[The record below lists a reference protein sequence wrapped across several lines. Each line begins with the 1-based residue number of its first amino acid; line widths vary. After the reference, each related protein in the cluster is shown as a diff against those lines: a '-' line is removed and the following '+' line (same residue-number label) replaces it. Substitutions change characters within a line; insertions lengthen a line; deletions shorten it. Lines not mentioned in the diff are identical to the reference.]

1 MPKKMK
7 KEGDPEVHEALKG
20 FDIKI
25 NKLGEIKGNYDIDQ
39 LNAFLNKEI
48 DDKKLT
54 HLSDDKNKDT
64 EEE

>member
-7 KEGDPEVHEALKG
+7 KSGEPEVHEDLKG

-25 NKLGEIKGNYDIDQ
+25 NKLGEIKGNFDIDQ
-39 LNAFLNKEI
+39 LNAFLNKEVE
-48 DDKKLT
+48 DKKLK
-54 HLSDDKNKDT
+54 HLKTKS

>member
-7 KEGDPEVHEALKG
+7 QEGDPEVHEALKG

-25 NKLGEIKGNYDIDQ
+25 NELGEIKGNYDIDQ
-39 LNAFLNKEI
+39 LNSFLNKEV
-48 DDKKLT
+48 DDKKLA
-54 HLSDDKNKDT
+54 HLSKDKS

>member
-7 KEGDPEVHEALKG
+7 KSGEPEVHEELKG

-25 NKLGEIKGNYDIDQ
+25 NKLGEIKGNFDIDQ
-39 LNAFLNKEI
+39 LNEFLNREVE
-48 DDKKLT
+48 DKKLK
-54 HLSDDKNKDT
+54 HLQSRS

>member
-7 KEGDPEVHEALKG
+7 QDGQPEVHEELKG

-25 NKLGEIKGNYDIDQ
+25 NKLGEIKGNFDIDQ
-39 LNAFLNKEI
+39 LNAFLNREI
-48 DDKKLT
+48 DDKKLK
-54 HLSDDKNKDT
+54 HLQ

>member
-7 KEGDPEVHEALKG
+7 QDGNPEVHEELRG

-25 NKLGEIKGNYDIDQ
+25 NKLGEIKGNFDIDQ
-39 LNAFLNKEI
+39 LNSFLNKEVK
-48 DDKKLT
+48 DKKLK
-54 HLSDDKNKDT
+54 HLKS

>member
-7 KEGDPEVHEALKG
+7 QDGNPEVHEELQG

-25 NKLGEIKGNYDIDQ
+25 NKLGEIKGNFDIDQ
-39 LNAFLNKEI
+39 LNSFLNKEI
-48 DDKKLT
+48 EDKKLK
-54 HLSDDKNKDT
+54 HLKS

>member
-7 KEGDPEVHEALKG
+7 QEGEPEVHEELKG

-25 NKLGEIKGNYDIDQ
+25 NKLGEIKGNFNIDKI
-39 LNAFLNKEI
+39 NSFLNKEI
-48 DDKKLT
+48 ADKKLK
-54 HLSDDKNKDT
+54 HLRT

>member
-7 KEGDPEVHEALKG
+7 QDGEPEVHEDLRG

-25 NKLGEIKGNYDIDQ
+25 NKLGEIKGNFDIDQ
-39 LNAFLNKEI
+39 LNSFLNREVE
-48 DDKKLT
+48 DKKLK
-54 HLSDDKNKDT
+54 HLKKNN

>member
-7 KEGDPEVHEALKG
+7 QDGEPEVHEELQG

-25 NKLGEIKGNYDIDQ
+25 NELGEIKGNFDIDQ
-39 LNAFLNKEI
+39 LNAFLNKEVE
-48 DDKKLT
+48 DKKLK
-54 HLSDDKNKDT
+54 HLQGNA